1 MIIRA
6 GGSGVYYGIDSS
18 QYKSSRSGSCDLLR
32 TWLLVGLVGGFL
44 VVFRSVGLVS
54 APHIPVASAIKG
66 HGACPMRAILSG
78 KSATALLRFVS
89 EKCHREKSWLMQA
102 RAKTHSTLLRESRR
116 AIYALA
122 RGSDLARSLLWLMS
136 LSTIIFFCAVIT
148 GSGGLR
154 PLHGIVTFLAQQE
167 DKGDQN
173 SYANAHPYLEEPL
186 KEIVKRIPELRGLR
200 PEEDQQALPM
210 ILQKSGERVDEF
222 FQNVVDLLAHEE
234 IDQERLNRIGN
245 IVAGER
251 VRDSY
256 LILRH
261 HEERGANFDEYR
273 MDEKGNRLDKAGLDK
288 GFFVTSGFA
297 LSCEYFSTAF
307 QKESMFLYLGSQN
320 IDHRDTY
327 VVAFAQKPDRASL
340 FVAMTTRRGASVHML
355 MQGILWVDKRNFQ
368 IIRTRM
374 DLLAPRSE
382 IGLEQ
387 LTTVVALSKVQLLD
401 VATPLWLPRDVR
413 VYLKFKEFEPVHGQF
428 YEVGYRNEHH
438 YANYQ
443 HYGVSV
449 KINPSH

>member
-1 MIIRA
+1 MPDA
-6 GGSGVYYGIDSS
+6 CDSKR
-18 QYKSSRSGSCDLLR
+18 Q
-32 TWLLVGLVGGFL
+32 V
-44 VVFRSVGLVS
+44 
-54 APHIPVASAIKG
+54 
-66 HGACPMRAILSG
+66 
-78 KSATALLRFVS
+78 
-89 EKCHREKSWLMQA
+89 
-102 RAKTHSTLLRESRR
+102 AKTHSTLLRESRR

-122 RGSDLARSLLWLMS
+122 RRSDLARSLLWLMS

-273 MDEKGNRLDKAGLDK
+273 MDEKGNRIDKVGLDK

-307 QKESMFLYLGSQN
+307 QTESMFRYLGSQN

-374 DLLAPRSE
+374 DLLAPLSE